1 MNESN
6 RGFLNELKNEHKVV
20 GRFLE
25 DIKGFIQT
33 KDAQGVVTRMG
44 SLKSSLLAHL
54 KKEDDKVYAELTM
67 VAKEQKIQMVEITV
81 NTFSTAMKGI
91 ATRILKFF
99 DRYPNMDEIATRL
112 ATEFHKD
119 FQGVYDDILKRVKN
133 EETVLYPM
141 YEKYCC

>member
-6 RGFLNELKNEHKVV
+6 RNFLNELKNEHKAV
-20 GRFLE
+20 GRLLE

-33 KDAQGVVTRMG
+33 KDTQGVVAHMN
-44 SLKSSLLAHL
+44 SLKNSLLAHL
-54 KKEDDKVYAELTM
+54 RKEDDRVYTELTK
-67 VAKEQKIQMVEITV
+67 VAKEQKIQMVEVTV

-91 ATRILKFF
+91 ATRVLKFF
-99 DRYPNMDEIATRL
+99 DKYPNKDEIARL
-112 ATEFHKD
+112 TTEFHRD
-119 FQGVYDDILKRVKN
+119 FQGVYDDILKRVNN